1 MIIRGYKNK
10 ICLITKDYIGVPRIE
25 ENFAGDEKDCRNYCI
40 RLVLSE
46 NSTVEDVFTLTSN
59 ENVRLNVVGNA
70 IPSIFTKIV
79 ADKSKLARLFGRIGN
94 SGIAN
99 SYIPMFRI
107 YENDSSGI
115 KLNMGTVE
123 ANEKYIWEWGILDSI
138 KDLVAYM
145 YLLVPKGVLIDS
157 IYLPRDVIANY
168 SSIGLYSLYI
178 RSFHKGLVDC
188 CILREDFK
196 GFVKDRDFILL

>member
-1 MIIRGYKNK
+1 
-10 ICLITKDYIGVPRIE
+10 
-25 ENFAGDEKDCRNYCI
+25 
-40 RLVLSE
+40 
-46 NSTVEDVFTLTSN
+46 
-59 ENVRLNVVGNA
+59 
-70 IPSIFTKIV
+70 
-79 ADKSKLARLFGRIGN
+79 
-94 SGIAN
+94 
-99 SYIPMFRI
+99 MFRI

-123 ANEKYIWEWGILDSI
+123 ANEKYIREWGILDSI

-188 CILREDFK
+188 CILRENFK